1 MNTNCDRQQEQVN
14 WAKLVLG
21 EIDPAWLENIKWA
34 EKLLLSSNFLTKV
47 PSNIHIL
54 EKLSLLDL
62 RRNRLKSI
70 PTCLLEMPSLCDLR
84 LSENQIV
91 ELPKKCNWSPSLKL
105 LYLNDNLLETLPRSM
120 SKARLSTLHIA
131 RNNLF
136 EMPSCINEIS
146 TLQSLDVSDNPRL
159 MQLSPKVGKFTNSE
173 ALKVDQV
180 SLVA

>member
-1 MNTNCDRQQEQVN
+1 MNTNCDRQQEQVD

-70 PTCLLEMPSLCDLR
+70 PTRLLEMPSLCDLR
-84 LSENQIV
+84 LSENEIV

-173 ALKVDQV
+173 APKVDQV